1 MSWSYDDTPTALQYF
16 AALVQSD
23 EHLPLMEAAISIAQD
38 AVPDLDLQAASA
50 ELDRLQVRLVQRLA
64 GETDPLQCL
73 RGLNQ
78 FFYGE
83 LGFGG
88 NLNDYYAPANSYIHH
103 VLQTR
108 RGIPI
113 SVALIWLELAAAIDL
128 PAQGVSFPGHFL
140 VKMRL
145 PQGQVVMDPLSGES
159 FSANSLAER
168 LEPFWQSAGLSAE
181 EAAPLGMYLQ
191 GASPRDVLERMLR
204 NLQEIHHARRDWPLL
219 VAVLNRL
226 AVLRPDMPEI
236 LRDRGLAYAQWGVT
250 ERALE
255 DLERFL
261 QSQQGAQAVAVREVI
276 RRLRGL

>member
-1 MSWSYDDTPTALQYF
+1 
-16 AALVQSD
+16 
-23 EHLPLMEAAISIAQD
+23 
-38 AVPDLDLQAASA
+38 
-50 ELDRLQVRLVQRLA
+50 
-64 GETDPLQCL
+64 
-73 RGLNQ
+73 
-78 FFYGE
+78 
-83 LGFGG
+83 
-88 NLNDYYAPANSYIHH
+88 
-103 VLQTR
+103 
-108 RGIPI
+108 
-113 SVALIWLELAAAIDL
+113 
-128 PAQGVSFPGHFL
+128 
-140 VKMRL
+140 MRL

-226 AVLRPDMPEI
+226 AVLRPDMP
-236 LRDRGLAYAQWGVT
+236 RSCGTGAGLCAMGVT

>member
-1 MSWSYDDTPTALQYF
+1 MSWSYEDTPTALQYF

-23 EHLPLMEAAISIAQD
+23 ENLPVMEAAISIAQD

-50 ELDRLQVRLVQRLA
+50 ELDRLQVRLDQRLA
-64 GETDPLQCL
+64 GETDPLQRL
-73 RGLNQ
+73 RVLNQ

-88 NLNDYYAPANSYIHH
+88 NLNDYYDPANSYIHH

-113 SVALIWLELAAAIDL
+113 SVALIWLELAAGIGL

-140 VKMRL
+140 VKLRL

-168 LEPFWQSAGLSAE
+168 LEPFWQNAGLSAE

-191 GASPRDVLERMLR
+191 GAAPRDILERMLR

-226 AVLRPDMPEI
+226 ALLRPDMPEI
-236 LRDRGLAYAQWGVT
+236 FRDRGLAYAQWG
-250 ERALE
+250 
-255 DLERFL
+255 
-261 QSQQGAQAVAVREVI
+261 
-276 RRLRGL
+276 

>member
-1 MSWSYDDTPTALQYF
+1 MSWSYEDTPTALQYF

-23 EHLPLMEAAISIAQD
+23 ENLPLMEAAISIAQD

-73 RGLNQ
+73 RVLNQ

-88 NLNDYYAPANSYIHH
+88 NLNDYYDPANSYIHH

-168 LEPFWQSAGLSAE
+168 LEPFWQNAGLSAE

-191 GASPRDVLERMLR
+191 GASPRDILERMLR

-236 LRDRGLAYAQWGVT
+236 FRDRGLAYAQWGVT
-250 ERALE
+250 EHALE

-261 QSQQGAQAVAVREVI
+261 QSQQGSQAVAVREVI

>member
-1 MSWSYDDTPTALQYF
+1 MSWSYEDTPTALQYF

-23 EHLPLMEAAISIAQD
+23 DHLPLMEAAISIAQD

-50 ELDRLQVRLVQRLA
+50 ELDRLQVRLLQRLA
-64 GETDPLQCL
+64 GETDSLQRL
-73 RGLNQ
+73 RVLNQ

-88 NLNDYYAPANSYIHH
+88 NLNDYYDPANSYIHH

-140 VKMRL
+140 VKLRL

-168 LEPFWQSAGLSAE
+168 LEPFWQNAGLSAE

-191 GASPRDVLERMLR
+191 GASPRDILERMLR

-236 LRDRGLAYAQWGVT
+236 FRDRGLAYAQWGVT

-261 QSQQGAQAVAVREVI
+261 HSQQGAQAVAVREVI
-276 RRLRGL
+276 RRFRGL

>member
-88 NLNDYYAPANSYIHH
+88 NLNDYYDPANSYIHH

-159 FSANSLAER
+159 FRPTAWPSGWSPLAER
-168 LEPFWQSAGLSAE
+168 GPVGRRGRSAGHVPAGRLA
-181 EAAPLGMYLQ
+181 
-191 GASPRDVLERMLR
+191 
-204 NLQEIHHARRDWPLL
+204 ARRSGAHAAQP
-219 VAVLNRL
+219 AGNPPCPARL
-226 AVLRPDMPEI
+226 AAAGGRAQPAGRAAADMP
-236 LRDRGLAYAQWGVT
+236 RSCGTGGWPMRNGGDRACA
-250 ERALE
+250 
-255 DLERFL
+255 
-261 QSQQGAQAVAVREVI
+261 
-276 RRLRGL
+276 